1 MAKEV
6 KAEEAK
12 ENSIEK
18 IKSSISKKIQGGF
31 DLDKF
36 KKAKSLDK
44 NIGFK
49 KQEWIPVSKAFQD
62 ATGIPGI
69 PVGHISVL
77 RGHSDTGKTTLMIEA
92 AVNAQKMGKLP
103 VFIITEMKWSWEHVK
118 LMGFKCEE
126 TVDEETGEIS
136 FTGNFLYVDRSSL
149 KSIEDVAAFIAD
161 LLDEQKKGNLPKDLV
176 FLWDSI
182 GSIPCNMSI
191 ESKKNNNEWNAGA
204 MSTQFGNF
212 INQQIVMSRKLGQD
226 FTNSLVCVNKIWV
239 AKPAS
244 FMEQPK
250 MKNKN
255 GETMYSDCSLLV
267 TFGNISNQGTS
278 KIKATKN
285 GKEVEFG
292 KRTKVQIEKNHITGI
307 TTSTKIIA
315 TPHGFIYDDKK
326 FIEQYKKAHS
336 HEWAKILGS
345 EDFDIEEEADVK
357 EDFNN
362 IMGINEE

>member
-1 MAKEV
+1 MARPGKV
-6 KAEEAK
+6 EETK
-12 ENSIEK
+12 GDTLEK
-18 IKSSISKKIQGGF
+18 IKGNISKKINGGF
-31 DLDKF
+31 DLEKF
-36 KKAKSLDK
+36 KKNKSLDK

-49 KQEWIPVSKAFQD
+49 KEEWIPVSKAFQE
-62 ATGIPGI
+62 ATGVPGI
-69 PVGHISVL
+69 PVGHITII

-92 AVNAQKMGKLP
+92 AASAQKMGKLP

-118 LMGFKCEE
+118 MMGFEVEE
-126 TVDEETGEIS
+126 EVDEETGEI
-136 FTGNFLYVDRSSL
+136 TYKGNFIYIDRSTL

-161 LLDEQKKGNLPKDLV
+161 LLDEQKKGNLPCDLA

-182 GSIPCNMSI
+182 GSIPCLMSI

-212 INQQIVMSRKLGQD
+212 INQLIIMSRKVGQPY
-226 FTNSLVCVNKIWV
+226 TNTLICVNKIWV

-244 FMEQPK
+244 FMEMPK
-250 MKNKN
+250 IKNKN

-267 TFGNISNQGTS
+267 TFGNVTNQGTS
-278 KIKATKN
+278 KIKATKD

-307 TTSTKIIA
+307 ATSTKIIA

-326 FIEQYKKAHS
+326 AIDSYKKQHS
-336 HEWAKILGS
+336 NEWAKILGS
-345 EDFDIEEEADVK
+345 SDFDIEEEADVK
-357 EDFNN
+357 EDINN
-362 IMGINEE
+362 ITEISED

>member
-1 MAKEV
+1 MAKDKTEEV
-6 KAEEAK
+6 KG
-12 ENSIEK
+12 NSLEK
-18 IKSSISKKIQGGF
+18 VKSNISKTINGGF

-36 KKAKSLDK
+36 KKNKSLDK

-49 KQEWIPVSKAFQD
+49 KQEWIPVSEAFQD
-62 ATGIPGI
+62 ATGVKGI
-69 PVGHISVL
+69 PVGHITVI
-77 RGHSDTGKTTLMIEA
+77 RGHSDTGKTTLMIES
-92 AVNAQKMGKLP
+92 AVSAQKLGKLP
-103 VFIITEMKWSWEHVK
+103 VFIVTEMKWSWEHVK
-118 LMGFKCEE
+118 MMGFEFEE
-126 TVDEETGEIS
+126 WVDESTGEIS
-136 FTGNFLYVDRSSL
+136 YKGDFIYVDRSSL
-149 KSIEDVAAFIAD
+149 RSIEDVAAFIAD
-161 LLDEQKKGNLPKDLV
+161 LLDEQKKLNLPKDLV

-182 GSIPCNMSI
+182 GSIPCLMSI

-212 INQQIVMSRKLGQD
+212 INQQIVLSRKLGQP
-226 FTNSLVCVNKIWV
+226 FTNTLVCVNKIWV

-244 FMEQPK
+244 FMEMPK
-250 MKNKN
+250 IKNKN

-267 TFGNISNQGTS
+267 TFGNVSNQGTS

-292 KRTKVQIEKNHITGI
+292 KRTKVQIEKNHVTGI

-326 FIEQYKKAHS
+326 YIDQYKKQHS

-362 IMGINEE
+362 ILEISED